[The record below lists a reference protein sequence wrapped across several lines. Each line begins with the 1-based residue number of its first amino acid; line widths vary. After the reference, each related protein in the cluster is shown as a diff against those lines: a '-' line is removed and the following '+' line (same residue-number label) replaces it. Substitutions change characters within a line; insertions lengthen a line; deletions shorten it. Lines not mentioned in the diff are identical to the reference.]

1 MLFTEELEL
10 VTSYADVLSHCSA
23 EISCRRAKHKAHR
36 HCEAL
41 LCCWSDVAKLE
52 LMYPTHLSTLLLM
65 RSDLDVLIAPEP

>member
-1 MLFTEELEL
+1 
-10 VTSYADVLSHCSA
+10 
-23 EISCRRAKHKAHR
+23 HKAHR